1 VKLTSSMGPEVL
13 QAASPALPWT
23 VQPGGQQLFE
33 LQFTRPTD
41 VESVL
46 LEVWGFTF
54 QIEGLP

>member
-1 VKLTSSMGPEVL
+1 EVL